1 MNECEKYREML
12 SAMLDGE
19 LDAGE
24 SERLIAHLSLCAECR
39 ELYELLSSVTG
50 SEVWELPEIPE
61 GLHGRIM
68 SGVKAAAAEKKKR
81 ARVVRLRPIAVA
93 AACLAVIV
101 GVILGVPRVF
111 RMGGSSGAPESIFN
125 TTAAASSNAAPA
137 AQDNAGIDTAAPA
150 EAADEN
156 AWPDQDAP
164 TADSGFEG
172 TAGSGYAYVGHGD
185 GDTPEYAPVPEP
197 EAAPGELKESE
208 EPVPELDIDRS
219 VVTVESGGKSVSEK
233 LNRYDTLLW
242 LRTIIED
249 SSGGGFDA
257 ARLEVFRR
265 GGADYE
271 VYFYHDGE
279 KLMGSLA
286 EDLQDSIELETLA
299 DFAQFEE
306 MAGGAKGAK

>member
-1 MNECEKYREML
+1 MNECEKYREMM

-24 SERLIAHLSLCAECR
+24 NERLIAHLSLCAECR
-39 ELYELLSSVTG
+39 ELYELISSVSG
-50 SEVWELPEIPE
+50 SEVWELPEVPE
-61 GLHGRIM
+61 GLHEHIM

-93 AACLAVIV
+93 ACLVVIV
-101 GVILGVPRVF
+101 GVIFGVPRVF
-111 RMGGSSGAPESIFN
+111 RMGGNSSGSPEAVFN
-125 TTAAASSNAAPA
+125 TTATAASNSAPTA

-150 EAADEN
+150 EAPSDK
-156 AWPDQDAP
+156 AWPDQNVPAHG
-164 TADSGFEG
+164 AFDSMAGSASSSNSEG
-172 TAGSGYAYVGHGD
+172 T
-185 GDTPEYAPVPEP
+185 TPQTAPVPEP
-197 EAAPGELKESE
+197 ESASTESE
-208 EPVPELDIDRS
+208 EADVPVLEIDIDRS

-249 SSGGGFDA
+249 SNGGGFDA

-271 VYFYHDGE
+271 VYFYHDGG
-279 KLMGSLA
+279 KLMGSLT
-286 EDLQDSIELETLA
+286 EDLEDSIELETLA

-306 MAGGAKGAK
+306 MAGGAK